1 MILIERPCCT
11 ALLAIDLP
19 IPDSLRCD
27 ECATTW
33 DVVDAV
39 ADESLLAA

>member
-1 MILIERPCCT
+1 MILIEHPCCA
-11 ALLAIDLP
+11 ALMTIDLP

-27 ECATTW
+27 DCATIW

-39 ADESLLAA
+39 AEEALLAA